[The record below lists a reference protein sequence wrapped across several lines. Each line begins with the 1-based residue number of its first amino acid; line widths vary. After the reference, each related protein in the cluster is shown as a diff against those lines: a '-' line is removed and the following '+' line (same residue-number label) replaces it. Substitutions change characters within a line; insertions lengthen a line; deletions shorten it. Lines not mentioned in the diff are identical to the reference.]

1 MTKIK
6 DWLNSIHSD
15 GSEEFVDP
23 LFYQV
28 GEELTFRLRLAK
40 HHQAKKILFRAVTNG
55 QEQAI
60 EMHKEKEL
68 YQLVYYSVKFRVWQK
83 QFHYRFKIVTEKKLY
98 HFNALG
104 LHSYIP
110 PDKDDFK
117 LCAGFVPPPWLWERV
132 FYQIFPDRF
141 FDGDPTN
148 NVKNGEYSYHGH
160 PTIEKKWGEAPGN
173 YESAF
178 NLDFFGGDLKGI
190 RLKIPYLKRLGVNAL
205 WLNPIFLSPSNHKY
219 DTQDYHKIDPH
230 FGSEQDLVELVDAL
244 HKEGIRI
251 ILDGVF
257 NHTGSCHFWFNRE
270 GFYPSGG
277 AWQDPNSPYAEYY
290 LKIPSPQSSP
300 RGGRE
305 EREGQFHY
313 WANFESLPTL
323 NYQSEKLRDEIYRK
337 EDSVA
342 QKYVRAPIRCDGW
355 RLDVADT
362 LARQDA
368 IQLHHSVW
376 PEFRACIKSANPEA
390 YLMGECGCDASELLQ
405 GTELDGAMNYYG
417 FCIPVRQWLSG
428 QIVFDWESSEKSPR
442 PIHAEELDLWLKQAR
457 AAIPYPVVLSMYNL
471 LGSHDCARILYHFR
485 GQSDL
490 IKIAFAFLFTYPGV
504 PGIYYGDEI
513 GLKGGISNE
522 SARGCMEWDEQKWN
536 QEIFGFVQK
545 LVELR
550 KKSLAL
556 QRGGILTLLAQNN
569 VYAYARFLSSENVIT
584 ILNSNPQNQRVV
596 LDCSALAVPQNSQ
609 FLDCMRQEQLNLK
622 GNLLKIPL
630 AAYEARILRFVL

>member
-1 MTKIK
+1 MDKFSK
-6 DWLNSIHSD
+6 KSEDWLKTIHSD
-15 GSEEFVDP
+15 GSEEFVTP

-40 HHQAKKILFRAVTNG
+40 NHQAKKILFRAVTNG

-60 EMHKEKEL
+60 EMQKEREFL
-68 YQLVYYSVKFRVWQK
+68 HLAYYKVKFRVWQK
-83 QFHYRFKIVTEKKLY
+83 QFHYRFKIVTDKKLY

-104 LHSYIP
+104 LHSYLP
-110 PDKDDFK
+110 PDGNDFK
-117 LCAGFVPPPWLWERV
+117 LCADFVPPSWLWERI

-141 FDGDPTN
+141 YDGNPAN
-148 NVKNGEYSYHGH
+148 NVKNGEYFYQGH
-160 PTIEKKWGEAPGN
+160 STIAKQWGEVPGN
-173 YESAF
+173 YESTF

-230 FGSEQDLVELVDAL
+230 FGTEQELIELTSAL
-244 HKEGIRI
+244 HNEGMRI

-257 NHTGSCHFWFNRE
+257 NHTGSCHFWFNRD

-277 AWQDPNSPYAEYY
+277 AYHDAASPYADYY
-290 LKIPSPQSSP
+290 L
-300 RGGRE
+300 RRE
-305 EREGQFHY
+305 NGKFHY

-337 EDSVA
+337 ENSVA
-342 QKYVRAPIRCDGW
+342 QRYVKAPFHCDGW

-376 PEFRACIKSANPEA
+376 PEFRASVKSANPEA

-428 QIVFDWESSEKSPR
+428 QIVFEWESSPGNPR
-442 PIHAEELDLWLKQAR
+442 TMDAYELDLWLKHAR
-457 AAIPYPVVLSMYNL
+457 SAVPYPVTLSMYNL
-471 LGSHDCARILYHFR
+471 LGSHDCARILYHLR
-485 GQSDL
+485 GKSDL
-490 IKIAFAFLFTYPGV
+490 LKMAFAFLFTYPGV

-513 GLKGGISNE
+513 GLKGGATNE
-522 SARGCMEWDEQKWN
+522 SARGCMEWEEKKWDHDM
-536 QEIFGFVQK
+536 FGFVQK
-545 LVELR
+545 LIDLR
-550 KKSLAL
+550 KSSLAL
-556 QRGGILTLLAQNN
+556 QRGGFLTLLTHKNF
-569 VYAYARFLSSENVIT
+569 YSYARFLSSENILV
-584 ILNSNPQNQRVV
+584 ILNRDSQSRSAE
-596 LDCSALAVPQNSQ
+596 LDCSALAVPENCQC
-609 FLDCMRQEQLNLK
+609 LDCITQEKFSLK
-622 GNLLKIPL
+622 GNILKVPL
-630 AAYEARILRFVL
+630 ASHGTRVLRFVS